1 MSARRTSLALA
12 LVGGA
17 LLLSPAVS
25 GADKFL
31 VMLSPD
37 ELERAP
43 SQRYARLSRDAALT
57 ELTSRGVSFDAVSA
71 DEASGVLAPVR
82 LTSRLA
88 GVHLR
93 GMLTGAAARRS
104 PFEIVDARLLLALS
118 DFARVLA
125 AHDVVEVTHFS
136 MYRPARAPKPGVL
149 PSAGQATS
157 RHPAG
162 LAIDVA
168 ALHKRDGSVLR
179 VDRHFGGAIG
189 GKTCGD
195 GAALADTPEARE
207 LRRIVCDAAD
217 QRLFTYVL
225 SPNYNAAHRDHLHL
239 ELKAGV
245 RWMLVH

>member
-1 MSARRTSLALA
+1 
-12 LVGGA
+12 
-17 LLLSPAVS
+17 
-25 GADKFL
+25 
-31 VMLSPD
+31 MLSPG

-43 SQRYARLSRDAALT
+43 SQRYARLTRDAALA
-57 ELTSRGVSFDAVSA
+57 ELTARGVGFDEVPAEQA
-71 DEASGVLAPVR
+71 AGVVAPVR
-82 LTSRLA
+82 LTSRLS
-88 GVHLR
+88 GVHVH
-93 GMLTGAAARRS
+93 GMLTGAAAQRT

-136 MYRPARAPKPGVL
+136 MYRPSRSPKPGVL

-168 ALHKRDGSVLR
+168 SLHKRDGSVLR
-179 VDRHFGGAIG
+179 VDRHFGGALG

-195 GAALADTPEARE
+195 GAAIADSDEARQ

-225 SPNYNAAHRDHLHL
+225 SPNYNAAHHDHLHM
-239 ELKAGV
+239 EIKAGV
-245 RWMLVH
+245 KWMLVH